1 MTPSQT
7 RRRARETVMK
17 AWSPEVPCLASSG
30 GSQESAQRSFA
41 STSELD
47 DYLRLAEQT
56 ELVSRDAFDLC
67 GVALQ
72 LTHLDP
78 KPPDLIPEAGH
89 FHVDAA
95 LLFAKCAES

>member
-1 MTPSQT
+1 RGRPPRNWFAGT
-7 RRRARETVMK
+7 
-17 AWSPEVPCLASSG
+17 
-30 GSQESAQRSFA
+30 SAA
-41 STSELD
+41 ELD
-47 DYLRLAEQT
+47 DYLRLTEQA
-56 ELVSRDAFDLC
+56 ELVARDAFDLR

-95 LLFAKCAES
+95 LFFAKCAESRGPRRREDHDRHRDDRERKHQQG